1 MREIILSRF
10 KEHPGDFLMQISIS
24 KSNGKDML
32 DFFINIYVHIELVE
46 WLYRVNSATACK
58 CMATDM

>member
-1 MREIILSRF
+1 
-10 KEHPGDFLMQISIS
+10 MQTSVN

-32 DFFINIYVHIELVE
+32 GCFINIYMHTELVE
-46 WLYRVNSATACK
+46 WLCCVNSATACK